1 VNDGCVVPPN
11 PDRPGFA
18 IVTVLRNH
26 VLEQRMSLRSA
37 EGRDGYSPETRA
49 AGLACGAI
57 SAGAGA

>member
-1 VNDGCVVPPN
+1 MNDGCVVPPN

-18 IVTVLRNH
+18 IATVLRNQ
-26 VLEQRMSLRSA
+26 LEQGMSLRSA
-37 EGRDGYSPETRA
+37 EGRDGYSPEVRA